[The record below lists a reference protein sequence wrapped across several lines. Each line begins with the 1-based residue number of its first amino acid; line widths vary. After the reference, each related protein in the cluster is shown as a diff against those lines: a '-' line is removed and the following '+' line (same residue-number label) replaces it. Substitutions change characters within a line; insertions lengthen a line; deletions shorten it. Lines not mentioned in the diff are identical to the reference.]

1 MVENDDVH
9 RLEYDEKKI
18 ILLGTA
24 HVSHKSVDLVK
35 EVIAEEKPDTV
46 CVELCESRYQALTKK
61 QQWQDTDLLKVI
73 KEKKAA
79 FLLANFMLASIQKKI
94 GKQLGIKPG
103 EEMAQAIK
111 SAETSGAQIHLADR
125 DIRTTL
131 SRAWRTV
138 TLWGKLKLMAQFA
151 LSVIGADEI
160 SEEEVEELKNKDMLE
175 TLLSEIGESQPQLK
189 KILID
194 ERDQYLAEKIRSAPG
209 NKIVAVVGAGH
220 VPGIKTGWKSQIDM
234 EELEKMPPKG
244 NMGSIIKWGLPAV
257 IIAFVTTGFFM
268 AGKEAGTEMVK
279 FWFAANIVLA
289 GIGAALAFAHPITI
303 LTAAVASPI
312 TSLNPMLAAGWVAGV
327 VQVFI
332 SKPKV
337 RDFESLQDDIS
348 SIKGFWNNK
357 ITRILLVVVFT
368 NLGSSSGAIL
378 SFFYYSLK
386 LFLDI

>member
-1 MVENDDVH
+1 MPNNNDVH
-9 RLEYDEKKI
+9 ELEYGGKQI
-18 ILLGTA
+18 ILIGTA
-24 HVSHKSVDLVK
+24 HVSQKSVDLVR
-35 EVIAEEKPDTV
+35 EVIEKEKPDTV
-46 CVELCESRYQALTKK
+46 CVELCKSRYQALTKK

-73 KEKKAA
+73 KEKKAV
-79 FLLANFMLASIQKKI
+79 FLLANFMLASLQKKI

-111 SAETSGAQIHLADR
+111 SAEASGAEIYLADR

-131 SRAWRTV
+131 SRAWRTISF
-138 TLWGKLKLMAQFA
+138 WGKLKLMAQFVF
-151 LSVIGADEI
+151 SIFGADEI
-160 SEEEVEELKNKDMLE
+160 SEEEVEKLKNKDMLE

-194 ERDQYLAEKIRSAPG
+194 ERDQYLAEKIRNAEG
-209 NKIVAVVGAGH
+209 EKVVAVVGAGH
-220 VPGIKTGWKSQIDM
+220 VPGIKALWNSRIDI
-234 EELEKMPPKG
+234 EELEEMPPRG
-244 NMGSIIKWGLPAV
+244 NVGTIIKWGLPTV
-257 IIAFVTTGFFM
+257 IIAFVTYGFFK
-268 AGKEAGTEMVK
+268 AGAEAGTEMIK
-279 FWFAANIVLA
+279 FWFIANIVLA
-289 GIGAALAFAHPITI
+289 GAGAALAFAHPLTI
-303 LTAAVASPI
+303 ITAAVASPI
-312 TSLNPMLAAGWVAGV
+312 TSLNPMLAAGWLAGI

-348 SIKGFWNNK
+348 SVKGFWHNK

-386 LFLDI
+386 LFLNI

>member
-1 MVENDDVH
+1 MLDSNDIH
-9 RLEYDEKKI
+9 RLEYGEKEI

-24 HVSHKSVDLVK
+24 HVSQKSVDLVK

-46 CVELCESRYQALTKK
+46 CVELCKSRFQALTKK

-73 KEKKAA
+73 KEKKSV

-94 GKQLGIKPG
+94 GKKLGIKPG

-111 SAETSGAQIHLADR
+111 SAETSGSEIHLSDR

-151 LSVIGADEI
+151 FSIAGADEI
-160 SEEEVEELKNKDMLE
+160 SEEEVEKLKNKDMLE
-175 TLLSEIGESQPQLK
+175 TLLSEIGEFQPQLK

-194 ERDQYLAEKIRSAPG
+194 ERDQYLAEKIRTAPG
-209 NKIVAVVGAGH
+209 EKIVAVVGAGH
-220 VPGIKTGWKSQIDM
+220 VPGIKALWKSRIDM
-234 EELEKMPPKG
+234 KELEEMPPKG
-244 NMGSIIKWGLPAV
+244 NMGTIMKWGLPAV
-257 IIAFVTTGFFM
+257 IIALVSYGFFM
-268 AGKEAGTEMVK
+268 AGAEAVTEMFK
-279 FWFAANIVLA
+279 IWLFANILLA
-289 GIGAALAFAHPITI
+289 GAGAALAFAHPLTI
-303 LTAAVASPI
+303 LTAAAASPI
-312 TSLNPMLAAGWVAGV
+312 TSLNPMLAAGWFAGV

-348 SIKGFWNNK
+348 SVKGFWHNK
-357 ITRILLVVVFT
+357 ITRILMVVVFT
-368 NLGSSSGAIL
+368 NLGSALGAWIAIPL
-378 SFFYYSLK
+378 MIKAFG
-386 LFLDI
+386 